1 MDIELARTFL
11 EIARSG
17 SFIAAAER
25 LHVTQTAI
33 TARVQNLE
41 SQLDCRLFVRNRA
54 GARLTANGEAFVSY
68 ATQLVQTWEAARR
81 DLPLPEGLSNV
92 LHVGGEVSLCNPL
105 LLNWVRQLRVRLP
118 GHAIRTQVGEACHLL
133 EQVELGVLDAAL
145 VYRPAYQAGLQVEE
159 LLEEKLV
166 MIRSV
171 ANPEPYVYIDWG
183 EDFRRQHDAALP
195 ERARAA
201 LSFNLGPL
209 ALQYILDSGG
219 AGYFRSRVVQR
230 YLELG
235 ILERVPKVPE
245 FSYPTYL
252 VYSRERDSAALQQ
265 AFAVLREVIRSDHD
279 WSQRWDP
286 LI

>member
-1 MDIELARTFL
+1 MDIELARTFI
-11 EIARSG
+11 EIVRSG

-41 SQLDCRLFVRNRA
+41 SQLDCKLFVRNRA

-68 ATQLVQTWEAARR
+68 ANQLVQTWEAARR
-81 DLPLPEGLSNV
+81 DLPLPEGLRNV
-92 LHVGGEVSLCNPL
+92 LHLGGEVSLCNPL
-105 LLNWVRQLRVRLP
+105 MLNWVRQLREQLP
-118 GHAIRTQVGEACHLL
+118 GHAIRAQVGEAAQLL
-133 EQVELGVLDAAL
+133 QQLELGVLDAAL
-145 VYRPAYQAGLQVEE
+145 VYRPVYWAGLQVEQ

-166 MIRSV
+166 MIRSTT
-171 ANPEPYVYIDWG
+171 AAEPYVYVDWG
-183 EDFRRQHDAALP
+183 EDFRRRHDAALP
-195 ERARAA
+195 DKARAS
-201 LSFNLGPL
+201 LSINLGPL

-219 AGYFRSRVVQR
+219 SGYFRSRVVQS
-230 YLELG
+230 YLERG
-235 ILERVPKVPE
+235 ILERVPKAPE

-252 VYSRERDSAALQQ
+252 VYSRDRDAPALQQ
-265 AFAVLREVIRSDHD
+265 AFAVLREVVRSDND